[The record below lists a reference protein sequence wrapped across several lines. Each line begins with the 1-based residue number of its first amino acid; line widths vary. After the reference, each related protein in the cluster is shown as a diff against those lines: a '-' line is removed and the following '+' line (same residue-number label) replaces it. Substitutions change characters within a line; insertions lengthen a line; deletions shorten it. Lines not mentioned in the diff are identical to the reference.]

1 VRQVGDL
8 KVTIKDIAAVAG
20 VSHSTVSRAL
30 NDSPQISPGTK
41 EKIKD
46 IARAMNFEFNAG
58 ARSLSGRKTGNIA
71 VVYQAKYDQF
81 GSSLYVSQLFIE
93 LRHFLERLDMDVIL
107 LEGYHPET
115 GASNISR
122 LLRQQKVDGFLIV
135 HNLITQRDYESILRS
150 GLPVVQLHMAPVF
163 CRKEDLDYFFTDNF
177 MGGRLA
183 TEYLISKGCRRILTV
198 PTNDFDSEEFK
209 QRTLGY
215 KQALKEHG
223 IPFEEELVVAIDSTY
238 LKGYYLFK
246 SIPEILANVDGIFFQ
261 TDIQAF
267 GFLTAARERGVR
279 IPEDLKVIGFDDA
292 PICESTIPQL
302 TTIHQPRR
310 KLAEL
315 ACNRIIDLINKRN
328 NESRIQE
335 VLFPHIVVRESS

>member
-1 VRQVGDL
+1 M

-30 NDSPQISPGTK
+30 NDSPQISSGTK

-46 IARAMNFEFNAG
+46 IAKTMNFEFNAG

-71 VVYQAKYDQF
+71 VVYQAIHDQF

-93 LRHFLERLDMDVIL
+93 LRHFLERMDMDVIL
-107 LEGYHPET
+107 LEGYHPDT
-115 GASNISR
+115 GSSNISR

-135 HNLITQRDYESILRS
+135 HDLIKQRDYESIKQS
-150 GLPVVQLHMAPVF
+150 GLPIVQLHLPPVY
-163 CRKEDLDYFFTDNF
+163 CQKEELDYFFTDHF

-183 TEYLISKGCRRILTV
+183 TEHLIKRGCKRILTV
-198 PTNDFDSEEFK
+198 STTDSESEEFR

-215 KQALKEHG
+215 KQALKDFG
-223 IPFEEELVVAIDSTY
+223 IPFEEDLVFAADSSY
-238 LKGYYLFK
+238 QKGYNLFRI
-246 SIPEILANVDGIFFQ
+246 IPEIVANVDGIFFQ

-267 GFLTAARERGVR
+267 GFLSAARERGLS
-279 IPEDLKVIGFDDA
+279 IPQDLKVIGYDDA
-292 PICESTIPQL
+292 PICELTNPPL
-302 TTIHQPRR
+302 TTVHQPRR

-315 ACNRIIDLINKRN
+315 ACERIVDLIAKRH
-328 NESRIQE
+328 NESRHQE
-335 VLFPHIVVRESS
+335 VLFPHIVVREST

>member
-1 VRQVGDL
+1 M

-30 NDSPQISPGTK
+30 NNSPQISESTK
-41 EKIKD
+41 IKIKD
-46 IARAMNFEFNAG
+46 IARTMNFEFNAG

-71 VVYQAKYDQF
+71 VVYQANYDQF

-93 LRHFLERLDMDVIL
+93 LRHFLERMDMDAIL
-107 LEGYHPET
+107 LEAYHPET

-135 HNLITQRDYESILRS
+135 HNNITRKDYDSIKRS
-150 GLPVVQLHMAPVF
+150 ELPVVQLHIPPMY
-163 CRKEDLDYFFTDNF
+163 CKKEELDYFFTDHVL
-177 MGGRLA
+177 GGRMA
-183 TEYLISKGCRRILTV
+183 TEHLIKKGCRKILTV
-198 PTNDFDSEEFK
+198 LSNDFDSEEFK
-209 QRTLGY
+209 QRTSGY
-215 KQALKEHG
+215 KKALEENG
-223 IPFEEELVVAIDSTY
+223 IQFQEELVVAVDCTY
-238 LKGYYLFK
+238 LRGYNLFNT
-246 SIPEILANVDGIFFQ
+246 IPEILSNVDGIFFQ

-267 GFLTAARERGVR
+267 GFLTAARERGIN
-279 IPEDLKVIGFDDA
+279 IPEDLKVVGYDDA

-315 ACNRIIDLINKRN
+315 ACDRIIDLVNKRN

-335 VLFPHIVVRESS
+335 VLFPSLVLRESS

>member
-1 VRQVGDL
+1 M

-30 NDSPQISPGTK
+30 NDSPQISPATK

-46 IARAMNFEFNAG
+46 IARTMNFEFNAG

-71 VVYQAKYDQF
+71 VVYLANYDQF
-81 GSSLYVSQLFIE
+81 GSSLYTSQLFIE
-93 LRHFLERLDMDVIL
+93 LRHFLERMDMDAIL

-115 GASNISR
+115 GDSNISR

-135 HNLITQRDYESILRS
+135 HNLITKKDYDSIRRA
-150 GLPVVQLHMAPVF
+150 GLPVVQLHMPPIY
-163 CRKEDLDYFFTDNF
+163 CRREELDYFFTDHF
-177 MGGRLA
+177 MGGRMA
-183 TEYLISKGCRRILTV
+183 TEHLIKQGCRRILTV
-198 PTNDFDSEEFK
+198 LSNDFDSEEFK
-209 QRTLGY
+209 QRTMGY
-215 KQALKEHG
+215 RQALEDHG
-223 IPFEEELVVAIDSTY
+223 IRFEEQLVVAVDCTY
-238 LKGYYLFK
+238 LKGYQLFN

-267 GFLTAARERGVR
+267 GFLTAARERGIR
-279 IPEDLKVIGFDDA
+279 IPDDLKVIGYDDA
-292 PICESTIPQL
+292 PICESTIPRL

-315 ACNRIIDLINKRN
+315 ACDRIIDLINKRN

-335 VLFPHIVVRESS
+335 VLFPSLVLRESS

>member
-1 VRQVGDL
+1 M

-30 NDSPQISPGTK
+30 NDSPQISSATK

-46 IARAMNFEFNAG
+46 IAKTMNFEFNAG

-71 VVYQAKYDQF
+71 VVYQAIHDQF

-93 LRHFLERLDMDVIL
+93 LRHFLERMDMDVIL

-115 GASNISR
+115 GSSNISR

-135 HNLITQRDYESILRS
+135 HDLIKQRDYESIKQS
-150 GLPVVQLHMAPVF
+150 GLPIVQLHLPPVY
-163 CRKEDLDYFFTDNF
+163 CQKEELDYFFTDHF

-183 TEYLISKGCRRILTV
+183 TEHLIKRGCRRILTV
-198 PTNDFDSEEFK
+198 STTDSESEEFR

-215 KQALKEHG
+215 KQALKDFG
-223 IPFEEELVVAIDSTY
+223 IPFEEDLVFAADSSY
-238 LKGYYLFK
+238 QKGYNLFRI
-246 SIPEILANVDGIFFQ
+246 IPEILANVDGIFFQ

-267 GFLTAARERGVR
+267 GFLSAARERGLS
-279 IPEDLKVIGFDDA
+279 IPHDMKVIGYDDA
-292 PICESTIPQL
+292 PICELANPPL
-302 TTIHQPRR
+302 TTVHQPRR

-315 ACNRIIDLINKRN
+315 ACERIVDLIAKRH
-328 NESRIQE
+328 NESRHQE
-335 VLFPHIVVRESS
+335 VLFPHIVVREST

>member
-1 VRQVGDL
+1 LGGVL
-8 KVTIKDIAAVAG
+8 KVTIKDIAVVAG

-30 NDSPQISPGTK
+30 NDSPQISPATK

-46 IARAMNFEFNAG
+46 IARTMNFEFNAG

-93 LRHFLERLDMDVIL
+93 LRHFLERMDMDVIL

-115 GASNISR
+115 GASNINR

-135 HNLITQRDYESILRS
+135 HNLITRKDYEAIRRS
-150 GLPVVQLHMAPVF
+150 GLPVVQLHMPPIY
-163 CRKEDLDYFFTDNF
+163 CRKEELDYFFTDHF

-183 TEYLISKGCRRILTV
+183 TEHLIKQGCRKILTI
-198 PTNDFDSEEFK
+198 PTTDFDSEEFK

-215 KQALKEHG
+215 RQALEDHG
-223 IPFEEELVVAIDSTY
+223 IPFREELVVAIDSTY
-238 LKGYYLFK
+238 LKGYYLFN
-246 SIPEILANVDGIFFQ
+246 SIPEILANVDAVFFQ

-267 GFLTAARERGVR
+267 GFLAAAKERGIR
-279 IPEDLKVIGFDDA
+279 IPGDLKVIGYDDA
-292 PICESTIPQL
+292 PICESTSPTL
-302 TTIHQPRR
+302 TTVHQPRR

-315 ACNRIIDLINKRN
+315 ACDRIIDLISKRN

-335 VLFPHIVVRESS
+335 VLFPHIVERESS

>member
-1 VRQVGDL
+1 M

-30 NDSPQISPGTK
+30 NDSPQISPATK
-41 EKIKD
+41 DKIKD
-46 IARAMNFEFNAG
+46 IARTMNFEFNAG

-93 LRHFLERLDMDVIL
+93 LRHFLERMDMDVIL
-107 LEGYHPET
+107 LEGYHPDT

-135 HNLITQRDYESILRS
+135 HNLITKRDYESIRRS
-150 GLPVVQLHMAPVF
+150 GLPVVQLHMPPIY
-163 CRKEDLDYFFTDNF
+163 CNKEELDYFFTDHF
-177 MGGRLA
+177 MGGRIA
-183 TEYLISKGCRRILTV
+183 TDYLIRQGCKKILTV
-198 PTNDFDSEEFK
+198 PTTDFDSEEFK
-209 QRTLGY
+209 LRTQGY
-215 KQALKEHG
+215 KQALEDNN
-223 IPFEEELVVAIDSTY
+223 IPFKEELVVAIDSTY
-238 LKGYYLFK
+238 LKGYYLFN

-267 GFLTAARERGVR
+267 GFLTAARERGIR
-279 IPEDLKVIGFDDA
+279 IPEDLKVIGYDDA
-292 PICESTIPQL
+292 PICESTNPQL
-302 TTIHQPRR
+302 TTVHQPRK

-315 ACNRIIDLINKRN
+315 ACDRIIDLINKRN

-335 VLFPHIVVRESS
+335 VLFPHIVVRETS